1 MSLLQALVERAGA
14 LADRPGT
21 SDEQLLKNR
30 FLVLTGL
37 GMSFGGI
44 MWGGMLGAVGLWW
57 QAVVPFSYTAI
68 TAINFAYL
76 YRTGAFRLAANVQV
90 GISIVLP
97 FALQWSLGGFVASGG
112 TMVWAF
118 VSTIAGQSLSDVGRP
133 THWWLLATGLIVI
146 SAVIEPSL
154 PVPELFRDPTIS
166 TIAFAINFGVVGSLL
181 FALTGYF
188 LHLQHRWG
196 LELAEKNRQIA
207 ESQQA
212 LVQAEKL
219 AALGRLSAGLAHEMN
234 NPAAAVGRGAS
245 HLRHAVDELW
255 RLRFELGRFGLDAE
269 QLARVAALEA
279 DVQGR
284 VQVADGLGALERADR
299 ERAIEEWI
307 DDHSLDSGADAWS
320 LVECGFTPG
329 ELDDLASVFDRTLLE
344 LVLRQHCAW
353 QTTVALI
360 QELGLGA
367 ERITAL
373 VNALKSYTYLDQ
385 APVQSVD
392 VNEGLRNTLIMLRS
406 LLKDGV
412 NVHQELADDLPRID
426 ASGSELNQVWTSLI
440 DNAISAMEGQGDLE
454 IHSAQDDNEI
464 VVRIVDSGPGI
475 PEAVRDRLFDPFVTT
490 KPVGK
495 GTGLGLNIS
504 RNIVVEKHGG
514 RIDFESRPGRTS
526 FEVRLPIGP
535 AERLQPA

>member
-1 MSLLQALVERAGA
+1 MPLLSALVERAGA

-44 MWGGMLGAVGLWW
+44 GWGGMLGALGLWW
-57 QAVVPFSYTAI
+57 QAVVPFSYTVI
-68 TAINFAYL
+68 TALNFGYL

-90 GISIVLP
+90 GISILLP

-118 VSTIAGQSLSDVGRP
+118 VSTIAAQSLSAEGRP
-133 THWWLLATGLIVI
+133 TAWWLLATALIVV
-146 SAVIEPSL
+146 SALLEPSL
-154 PVPELFRDPTIS
+154 PVPELFRDPLVS
-166 TIAFAINFGVVGSLL
+166 TVAFVVNFTVVGSLL

-219 AALGRLSAGLAHEMN
+219 AAVGRLSAGLAHEMN

-255 RLRFELGRFGLDAE
+255 RLRFDLGRAGLDAD
-269 QLARVAALEA
+269 QLARVADLEA
-279 DVQGR
+279 DVQSR
-284 VQVADGLGALERADR
+284 VLVANDLGALERANR

-307 DDHSLDSGADAWS
+307 DDHSLNGGSDAWS
-320 LVECGFTPG
+320 LVECGFTPD
-329 ELDDLASVFDRTLLE
+329 ELDDLAAVFDQTLLT

-353 QTTVALI
+353 QTTVSLI

-367 ERITAL
+367 GRISTL

-385 APVQSVD
+385 ARVQSVD
-392 VNEGLRNTLIMLRS
+392 VNEGLQNTLIMLRGA
-406 LLKDGV
+406 LKQGV
-412 NVHQELADDLPRID
+412 TVHQDLAPDLPRIE
-426 ASGSELNQVWTSLI
+426 ASGGELNQVWTSLI
-440 DNAISAMEGQGDLE
+440 DNAISAMDGEGDLE
-454 IHSAQDDNEI
+454 VHTVREDGEI
-464 VVRIVDSGPGI
+464 VVRIVDSGPGV
-475 PEAVRDRLFDPFVTT
+475 PEAIRDRLFDPFVTT
-490 KPVGK
+490 KPVGE

-514 RIDFESRPGRTS
+514 TIGFESRPGRTC
-526 FEVRLPIGP
+526 FEVRLPIRP